1 MYLLYLTPAMTGKT
15 TKAEQLKAYFNADEV
30 VELENLRNTSRA
42 VRRRLHQ
49 SKNVLVLAT
58 PDDDLSTLDGT
69 AYEKLTNRVCNDAMV
84 AVGGYPIWNQDGTRY
99 KVKA

>member
-1 MYLLYLTPAMTGKT
+1 MYLLYLTPPMTGKT
-15 TKAEQLKAYFNADEV
+15 TKAQQLKAYFNADEV
-30 VELENLRNTSRA
+30 IELETLRTTSRA
-42 VRRRLHQ
+42 ARRRLHQ
-49 SKNVLVLAT
+49 KKNVLVLAT
-58 PDDDLSTLDGT
+58 PEDDLSTLDGT